1 MALLVSF
8 AGIALL
14 LACVGIYSVVAYSV
28 AQRRQEIG
36 VRMALGAN
44 RADFLRLIVHEGAR
58 LLLLGAALG
67 LAASLALTQ
76 LLKSL
81 LFGIGPRDPV
91 TLVAVALL
99 LGLVALAATLIPA
112 RAAMQVDPVEA
123 LRCE

>member
-1 MALLVSF
+1 
-8 AGIALL
+8 
-14 LACVGIYSVVAYSV
+14 
-28 AQRRQEIG
+28 
-36 VRMALGAN
+36 MALGAN
-44 RADFLRLIVHEGAR
+44 RADILRLIVHEGAR

-112 RAAMQVDPVEA
+112 RAAMRVDPVEA